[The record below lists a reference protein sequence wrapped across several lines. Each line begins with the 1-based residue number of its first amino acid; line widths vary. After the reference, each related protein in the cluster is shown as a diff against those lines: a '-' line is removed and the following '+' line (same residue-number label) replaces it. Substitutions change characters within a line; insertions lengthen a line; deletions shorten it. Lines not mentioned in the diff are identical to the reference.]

1 MKSTHLL
8 SENPGLVPAAVPA
21 ARLRLTIRGIV
32 QGVGFRPYIYNLAQR
47 LHLTGHVLNTGT
59 GVTVEIEGSSPALR
73 AFLQALPREAPPLAN
88 ITECHAA
95 SIPIC
100 RETEFRILH
109 SLPAE
114 SAFALI
120 PSDVC
125 VCDACLA
132 DTLDPA
138 NRRFEYPF
146 TNCTHCGPRYSIILD
161 IPYDRPLTTMAG
173 FPMCP
178 ACSREYRNPSNRR
191 FHAQPNACPVCG
203 PQLTLAPPI
212 PGIATG
218 DTHAILNHAAQ
229 RLLAGDILAIKALGG
244 YQLACDA
251 RNQSAVTTLR
261 ARKHRSEKPLAIMV
275 PDVATAERLCL
286 VSPRERATLLSTER
300 PIVLLRSQPN
310 TPLAPAVSP
319 GNPTTGVMLPSTPL
333 HALLFHALQSLTAGP
348 IPLVM
353 TSGNLS
359 EEPIAVDNDEA
370 TIRLAPLADLF
381 LHHNRPIHTRVD
393 DSVVRILDDCTLP
406 IRRARGYA
414 PQPIPLNLADAQIL
428 ACGAQQKNTLCL
440 TKAGFALP
448 SQHIGDLENYET
460 LTFFEQTCDR
470 MRRLFHITPQAIA
483 HDLHPGYLSTQWAL
497 RHADLPHIPVQH
509 HHAHIAACMAE
520 HNLHNRVIGVAWDG
534 TGLGTDNTIW
544 GGEFLL
550 ATLTAFERPA
560 HFRPTLLPGGDTAV
574 RQPWRIARSY
584 LLDAFDGHPPALPSL
599 AQLPAERIRVV
610 DAMLRQRLNTVPT
623 TSAGRLFDAV
633 AAIIG
638 LHNTV
643 SYEGQAAIALEAIA
657 TEADL
662 ANATPYE
669 FRLATGCTLQLDF
682 RPTIRGLV
690 EDVLHLT
697 PQPLIAA
704 RFHATL
710 IAAITHACRHIRQ
723 AAGVNQVCLSGGCF
737 QNFILLRGSRNAL
750 QSAGFEVF
758 FPHLLP
764 ANDGGIAVGQAA
776 VACATLN
783 AQNTTGAS
791 TCASPSQ
798 EK

>member
-1 MKSTHLL
+1 MQSTYSL
-8 SENPGLVPAAVPA
+8 EAGPGVQPAPATA
-21 ARLRLTIRGIV
+21 ARLRLTIRGVV
-32 QGVGFRPYIYNLAQR
+32 QGVGFRPYIYNLALR
-47 LHLTGHVLNTGT
+47 HHLTGHVLNTGA
-59 GVTVEIEGSSPALR
+59 GVTVEIQGAPLALR
-73 AFLQALPREAPPLAN
+73 AFLQALPREAPPLAS
-88 ITECHAA
+88 ITECHAT
-95 SIPIC
+95 SIPAIADQN
-100 RETEFRILH
+100 FRILASH
-109 SLPAE
+109 PAE
-114 SAFALI
+114 GAFALV

-146 TNCTHCGPRYSIILD
+146 TNCTHCGPRYSIIID

-173 FPMCP
+173 FTMCP
-178 ACSREYRNPSNRR
+178 ACRREYQDPSNRR
-191 FHAQPNACPVCG
+191 FHAQPNACPLCG
-203 PQLTLAPPI
+203 PQITLAPPI

-218 DTHAILNHAAQ
+218 NTHAILAHAAQ

-251 RNQSAVTTLR
+251 RNQSAVSTLR
-261 ARKHRSEKPLAIMV
+261 TRKHRSQKPLAIMV
-275 PDVATAERLCL
+275 PHLAAAERLCH
-286 VSPRERATLLSTER
+286 VSPRERTTLLSHER
-300 PIVLLRSQPN
+300 PIVLLRGRPDA
-310 TPLAPAVSP
+310 PLAPAVSP
-319 GNPTTGVMLPSTPL
+319 ANPTTGVMLPSTPL
-333 HALLFHALQSLTAGP
+333 HALLFRALQDLTAEP

-359 EEPIAVDNDEA
+359 EEPIAVDNDDAA
-370 TIRLAPLADLF
+370 TRLAPLADFF

-393 DSVVRILDDCTLP
+393 DSVVRILDDHTLP

-414 PQPIPLNLADAQIL
+414 PQPIPLNLGDAQVL

-460 LTFFEQTCDR
+460 LNFFEQTYDR
-470 MRRLFHITPQAIA
+470 MRRLFHVTPQAIA

-497 RHADLPHIPVQH
+497 RHAHLPLIPVQH
-509 HHAHIAACMAE
+509 HHAHITACMAE
-520 HNLHNRVIGVAWDG
+520 HNLHNPVIGVAWDG
-534 TGLGTDNTIW
+534 TGLGSDTTIW

-550 ATLTAFERPA
+550 ATLTTFERPA
-560 HFRPTLLPGGDTAV
+560 HFRPTLLPGGDTAI
-574 RQPWRIARSY
+574 RQPWRVARSY

-599 AQLPAERIRVV
+599 SQLPLQILRVV
-610 DAMLRQRLNTVPT
+610 DTMIRQRLNTIPT
-623 TSAGRLFDAV
+623 SSAGRLFDAV

-638 LHNTV
+638 IHNTV

-669 FRLATGCTLQLDF
+669 FRLTTSSTLQLDF
-682 RPTIRGLV
+682 RPTIRALA
-690 EDVLHLT
+690 EDVLHAT
-697 PQPLIAA
+697 PQPLMAA

-710 IAAITHACRHIRQ
+710 IAAITHACLQIRRTTS
-723 AAGVNQVCLSGGCF
+723 VNQVCLSGGCF
-737 QNFILLRGSRNAL
+737 QNLILLRGSRNAL

-776 VACATLN
+776 VACAILN
-783 AQNTTGAS
+783 SQNTTGAS
-791 TCASPSQ
+791 TCVSPSQ

>member
-1 MKSTHLL
+1 MKSTQILD
-8 SENPGLVPAAVPA
+8 EKPGAMQAAIPA

-32 QGVGFRPYIYNLAQR
+32 QGVGFRPYIYNLALR
-47 LHLTGHVLNTGT
+47 HHLAGHVLNTGT
-59 GVTVEIEGSSPALR
+59 GVTVEIEGAPLALR
-73 AFLQALPREAPPLAN
+73 AFLQALPREAPPLAS

-95 SIPIC
+95 SIPAC
-100 RETEFRILH
+100 DDREFVILASH
-109 SLPAE
+109 PAE
-114 SAFALI
+114 GAFALV

-125 VCDACLA
+125 VCDDCLA

-138 NRRFEYPF
+138 NRRYQYPF

-173 FPMCP
+173 FAMCP
-178 ACSREYRNPSNRR
+178 DCRREYQDPSNRR

-203 PQLTLAPPI
+203 PQLALAPPV

-218 DTHAILNHAAQ
+218 DTRAILTHAAQ
-229 RLLAGDILAIKALGG
+229 RLLAGDIVAIKALGG

-251 RNQSAVTTLR
+251 RNQAAVTTLR
-261 ARKHRSEKPLAIMV
+261 TRKHRSEKPLAIMV
-275 PDVATAERLCL
+275 PDIATAERLCL
-286 VSPRERATLLSTER
+286 VSPRERATLLSPER
-300 PIVLLRSQPN
+300 PIVLLLSQPGS
-310 TPLAPAVSP
+310 PLASAVSP
-319 GNPTTGVMLPSTPL
+319 DNPTTGVMLPSTPL
-333 HALLFHALQSLTAGP
+333 HALLFLALQNLTAESV
-348 IPLVM
+348 PLVM

-359 EEPIAVDNDEA
+359 EEPIAVDNDDAA
-370 TIRLAPLADLF
+370 TRLAPLADLF

-393 DSVVRILDDCTLP
+393 DSVVRSLDDATLP

-414 PQPIPLNLADAQIL
+414 PQPIPLNLGDAQIL

-440 TKAGFALP
+440 TKSGFALP

-460 LTFFEQTCDR
+460 LAFFEQTYDR
-470 MRRLFHITPQAIA
+470 MRRLFHVTPQAIA
-483 HDLHPGYLSTQWAL
+483 HDLHPGYISTQWAL
-497 RHADLPHIPVQH
+497 RQPDLPRIPVQH

-520 HNLHNRVIGVAWDG
+520 HNLRDRVIGVAWDG
-534 TGLGTDNTIW
+534 TGLGSDTTIW

-550 ATLTAFERPA
+550 ATLAAFERPA

-599 AQLPAERIRVV
+599 AQLPADRLRVV
-610 DAMLRQRLNTVPT
+610 DAMIRQRLNTIPT

-643 SYEGQAAIALEAIA
+643 SYEGQAAIALETIA
-657 TEADL
+657 ASANL
-662 ANATPYE
+662 ASTPPYE
-669 FRLATGCTLQLDF
+669 FRLATGSTLQLDF
-682 RPTIRGLV
+682 RPTIRALV
-690 EDVLHLT
+690 EDVLHAT
-697 PQPLIAA
+697 PQPLMAA

-710 IAAITHACRHIRQ
+710 IAAITHACQQIRRTT
-723 AAGVNQVCLSGGCF
+723 GVNQVCLSGGCF
-737 QNFILLRGSRNAL
+737 QNLLLLRGSRNAL
-750 QSAGFEVF
+750 QSAGFEVY
-758 FPHLLP
+758 FPQLLP

-776 VACATLN
+776 VACAILN
-783 AQNTTGAS
+783 AQNTTGAP
-791 TCASPSQ
+791 TCVSQSQ

>member
-8 SENPGLVPAAVPA
+8 EAEPGVAPAPATA
-21 ARLRLTIRGIV
+21 ARLRLTIRGV
-32 QGVGFRPYIYNLAQR
+32 VHGVGFRPYIYNLALR
-47 LHLTGHVLNTGT
+47 HHLTGHVLNTGT
-59 GVTVEIEGSSPALR
+59 GVTVEMEGTPLALR
-73 AFLQALPREAPPLAN
+73 AFLQALPREAPPLAS

-95 SIPIC
+95 SIPPC
-100 RETEFRILH
+100 GDKEFLIRTSH
-109 SLPAE
+109 HAE
-114 SAFALI
+114 GAFALV
-120 PSDVC
+120 PSDAC

-132 DTLDPA
+132 DTLD
-138 NRRFEYPF
+138 
-146 TNCTHCGPRYSIILD
+146 
-161 IPYDRPLTTMAG
+161 
-173 FPMCP
+173 
-178 ACSREYRNPSNRR
+178 PSNRR

-218 DTHAILNHAAQ
+218 DTHAVLAHVAQ
-229 RLLAGDILAIKALGG
+229 RLLVGEIAAIKALGG

-261 ARKHRSEKPLAIMV
+261 IRKHRSEKPLAIMV
-275 PDVATAERLCL
+275 PDVAAAERLCL
-286 VSPRERATLLSTER
+286 VSPRERATLLSPER
-300 PIVLLRSQPN
+300 PIVLLRSRPGA
-310 TPLAPAVSP
+310 PLAPAVSP
-319 GNPTTGVMLPSTPL
+319 ANPTTGVMLPSTPL
-333 HALLFHALQSLTAGP
+333 HALLFRALQDLTAEP

-359 EEPIAVDNDEA
+359 EEPIAVDNDDAA
-370 TIRLAPLADLF
+370 TRLAPLADIF

-393 DSVVRILDDCTLP
+393 DSVVRILDDHTLP

-414 PQPIPLNLADAQIL
+414 PQSIPLNLGEAQIL

-460 LTFFEQTCDR
+460 LNFFEQTYDR
-470 MRRLFHITPQAIA
+470 MRRLFHVTPQAIA

-497 RHADLPHIPVQH
+497 RQTGLPLIPVQH

-520 HNLHNRVIGVAWDG
+520 HNLQNRVIGVAWDG
-534 TGLGTDNTIW
+534 TGLGSDFTIW

-560 HFRPTLLPGGDTAV
+560 HLRPTLLPGGDTAV

-584 LLDAFDGHPPALPSL
+584 LLDAFDDHPPALPAL
-599 AQLPAERIRVV
+599 TQLPTERLRVV
-610 DAMLRQRLNTVPT
+610 DAMLRQRLNTIAT
-623 TSAGRLFDAV
+623 SSAGRLFDAV

-638 LHNTV
+638 LHTTV

-657 TEADL
+657 TDI
-662 ANATPYE
+662 ANATPYD
-669 FRLATGCTLQLDF
+669 FRLTSNSTLQLDF
-682 RPTIRGLV
+682 RPTIRDLV
-690 EDVLHLT
+690 EDILRAT
-697 PQPLIAA
+697 PQPLMAA

-710 IAAITHACRHIRQ
+710 IAAITHACRQIRRNT
-723 AAGVNQVCLSGGCF
+723 GVNQVCLSGGCF
-737 QNFILLRGSRNAL
+737 QNLILLRGSRNAL
-750 QSAGFEVF
+750 LDAGFEVF

-764 ANDGGIAVGQAA
+764 VNDGGISVGQAA
-776 VACATLN
+776 IACATL
-783 AQNTTGAS
+783 QNSTPTGAS

>member
-1 MKSTHLL
+1 MKSTHHLD
-8 SENPGLVPAAVPA
+8 EKPVAMPAAPPA

-32 QGVGFRPYIYNLAQR
+32 QGVGFRPYIYNLALRHQ
-47 LHLTGHVLNTGT
+47 LTGHVLNTGT
-59 GVTVEIEGSSPALR
+59 GVTVEIEGAPLALR
-73 AFLQALPREAPPLAN
+73 AFLQALPQEAPPLAS

-95 SIPIC
+95 SIPACGDTKFLI
-100 RETEFRILH
+100 RASH
-109 SLPAE
+109 PAE
-114 SAFALI
+114 GAFALV

-173 FPMCP
+173 FAMCP
-178 ACSREYRNPSNRR
+178 DCRREYQDPSNRR

-203 PQLTLAPPI
+203 PQLTLAHAE
-212 PGIATG
+212 PGIDTG
-218 DTHAILNHAAQ
+218 GTHAILAHAAQ
-229 RLLAGDILAIKALGG
+229 RLLAGDIVAIKALGG

-261 ARKHRSEKPLAIMV
+261 TRKHRSEKPLAVMV
-275 PDVATAERLCL
+275 SDVATAERLCL
-286 VSPRERATLLSTER
+286 VSSRERATLLAPER
-300 PIVLLRSQPN
+300 PIVLLRRRPVAL
-310 TPLAPAVSP
+310 LAPAVSP
-319 GNPTTGVMLPSTPL
+319 GNPTTGLMLPSTPL
-333 HALLFHALQSLTAGP
+333 HALLFRALEDLTAEP

-359 EEPIAVDNDEA
+359 EEPIAVDNNDAE
-370 TIRLAPLADLF
+370 TRLAPLADLF

-393 DSVVRILDDCTLP
+393 DSVVRILDDFTLP

-414 PQPIPLNLADAQIL
+414 PQPIPLNLGEAQIL

-440 TKAGFALP
+440 TKSGFALP

-460 LTFFEQTCDR
+460 LAFFEQTYDR
-470 MRRLFHITPQAIA
+470 MRRLFHVTPQAIA

-497 RHADLPHIPVQH
+497 RHADLPRIPVQH

-520 HNLHNRVIGVAWDG
+520 HNLRDRVIGVAWDG
-534 TGLGTDNTIW
+534 TGLGSDFTIW

-550 ATLTAFERPA
+550 ATLTVFERSA
-560 HFRPTLLPGGDTAV
+560 HLRPTLLPGGDTAV

-584 LLDAFDGHPPALPSL
+584 LLDAFDDHPPALPSL
-599 AQLPAERIRVV
+599 TQLPAERLRVV
-610 DAMLRQRLNTVPT
+610 DAMLRQRLNTIPT
-623 TSAGRLFDAV
+623 TAAGRLFDAV

-643 SYEGQAAIALEAIA
+643 SYEGQAAIALEAIPF
-657 TEADL
+657 EADL
-662 ANATPYE
+662 TNTSPYE
-669 FRLATGCTLQLDF
+669 FRLTSNSTLQLDF
-682 RPTIRGLV
+682 RPTIRALV
-690 EDVLHLT
+690 EDALRDT
-697 PQPLIAA
+697 PQPLMAA

-710 IAAITHACRHIRQ
+710 IAAITHTCQQIRRTT
-723 AAGVNQVCLSGGCF
+723 GVNQVCLSGGCF
-737 QNFILLRGSRNAL
+737 QNLILLRGSRNAL

-758 FPHLLP
+758 FPQLLP

-776 VACATLN
+776 IACATL
-783 AQNTTGAS
+783 QNPTPTGA
-791 TCASPSQ
+791 
-798 EK
+798 